1 MPSPLLHIKS
11 LTKRFGGVVAVDH
24 MSFEIPDG
32 SLTAIIGPNGC
43 GKSTLF
49 NLICGTERPQKGQI
63 LFEGADITTAKPED
77 ICKMGIGRK
86 FQNPS
91 VFDEMTVLENLRLPA
106 LRLQNAPK
114 SAEMLSLTG
123 LTDRATD
130 QAGSLSHG
138 EKQWLEIAM
147 VLMQRP
153 KLLLLD
159 EPTAGM
165 TVAETR
171 KTADIIKTLNRED
184 GMTIMVIEH
193 DVRFIELLEC
203 PVMVLAGGEILKSGS
218 FNDISNDDEVREL
231 YFGRRR
237 EVKHA

>member
-1 MPSPLLHIKS
+1 
-11 LTKRFGGVVAVDH
+11 

-49 NLICGTERPQKGQI
+49 NLICGAERPQKGQI

-106 LRLQNAPK
+106 LRLQNAPT
-114 SAEMLSLTG
+114 SAEMLSLIG
-123 LTDRATD
+123 LTDRAAD

-218 FNDISNDDEVREL
+218 FTDISNDDEVREL